1 MSIWTG
7 LLFLEGAIAD
17 PALARELAEAD
28 PTDVPPAR
36 RPSGGR
42 GGRKD
47 QEKTMNVFKGLLY
60 LLDADQPASPVL
72 VDNRRYGAATAA
84 AEFGPALGNRAASE
98 RRFGAHNDSAGRRE
112 IDLDATAGCH

>member
-17 PALARELAEAD
+17 TGLARELADTETTA
-28 PTDVPPAR
+28 VAPAR
-36 RPSGGR
+36 RTR
-42 GGRKD
+42 RRVRND

-72 VDNRRYGAATAA
+72 IENRRYGAATAA
-84 AEFGPALGNRAASE
+84 DEFGASLGNRAASE
-98 RRFGAHNDSAGRRE
+98 RRFGVAAPRE
-112 IDLDATAGCH
+112 RIDLDATADCR